1 MVNTIEAIKHPISRL
16 ILKNSIAIFLVNLL
30 ASVLYWYYSIWWFDM
45 PMHFWGGAWVLF
57 MLIYIKYL
65 FFKKDF
71 SVNIV
76 DTIKNYYFIFF
87 MVLVVCVGWE
97 VFEYIVNEYTNALIM
112 SPLDSI
118 SDIFFGVSGA
128 LFAWL
133 FLLKKK
139 YIALVS

>member
-1 MVNTIEAIKHPISRL
+1 
-16 ILKNSIAIFLVNLL
+16 
-30 ASVLYWYYSIWWFDM
+30 M

>member
-1 MVNTIEAIKHPISRL
+1 MVNTIETIKHPISRL